1 MNLNL
6 GSSLT
11 AVLLLALFGA
21 HSTGLRITI
30 PTRQFK
36 ALERIPAEIENPS
49 TEPITFCVEFG
60 QTSPSPDENGIEA
73 TPSPFA
79 VQAHSEGEWHTLLI
93 GPDVG
98 SSRHPVVLEAGKTA
112 QFPFRLRQ
120 TGQIRLVLW
129 YWVGGMPDLD
139 CGHPP
144 KREKRLESEA
154 FGVV

>member
-1 MNLNL
+1 M
-6 GSSLT
+6 T

-30 PTRQFK
+30 PAPQFK
-36 ALERIPAEIENPS
+36 ALERIPAEIENAS
-49 TEPITFCVEFG
+49 REPITFCVEFS

-79 VQAHSEGEWHTLLI
+79 VQAYSSAKWHTLLI

-98 SSRHPVVLEAGKTA
+98 SSRHAEVLEAGKSA
-112 QFPFRLRQ
+112 QFPFRLRE
-120 TGQIRLVLW
+120 TGHIRLVLW
-129 YWVGGMPDLD
+129 YWVGAMPDLD

-144 KREKRLESEA
+144 KGEKRRESKTFDVE
-154 FGVV
+154 